1 MCKDPV
7 ALGSK
12 PRSSEREK
20 EHGVKRSQTK
30 RYRGPNYASPM
41 GQDNF
46 SLIVKYLSIIHE
58 KKLEHYR

>member
-30 RYRGPNYASPM
+30 RYRGQTMLALWARTI
-41 GQDNF
+41 
-46 SLIVKYLSIIHE
+46 SL
-58 KKLEHYR
+58 